1 MNLDI
6 RLPIGMMFTLF
17 GVILSAFGLLGNQQ
31 IYQRSLGVNINFGWG
46 LVMIVFGVFM
56 LILGMRKPAAK
67 PPAPSAK

>member
-17 GVILSAFGLLGNQQ
+17 GVILAAFGLLGNQQ
-31 IYQRSLGVNINFGWG
+31 IYQRSLGININFGWG

-56 LILGMRKPAAK
+56 LFLGLRKPAK
-67 PPAPSAK
+67 PTAPK

>member
-17 GVILSAFGLLGNQQ
+17 GVILAAFGLLGNQQ

-56 LILGMRKPAAK
+56 LFLGLRKPAAK
-67 PPAPSAK
+67 PPAPK

>member
-17 GVILSAFGLLGNQQ
+17 GVILAAFGLLGNQQ

-56 LILGMRKPAAK
+56 LILGMRKPAPKPIAK
-67 PPAPSAK
+67 